1 MTPALSVRIMTAL
14 AAAAFLTSC
23 AGASSYSGTASSA
36 RSAAAAD
43 TDSSAGNGLQITES
57 YPLQYA
63 QQFRADKYSDGSIGL
78 TIGEQKYLVVPEGN
92 SIPGALDDDTVVL
105 QHPLD
110 NIYLVSSSAMD
121 PILALDGLDSVSL
134 TGTKENS
141 WYLPAVKAAMA
152 AGSIQYAGKYSMPDY
167 EMILAKNCSLA
178 IENTMIYHT
187 PEVKEELEG
196 FGIPVLVE
204 RSSYESDPL
213 GRMEWIKLYGI
224 LLNKTEK
231 AEQVFDAAVQRIQ
244 PLLDQEPTG
253 KTAAFFSVTS
263 NNLITVRKGGDYVAK
278 MIEMAG
284 GSYAFSELTDDGNN
298 LATINLS
305 LEDFYAGARDAD
317 VLIYNSTI
325 EGMVESREA
334 LVEKCPMLADFKAVQ
349 NGDVWV
355 TSQSLFQQSMSLAD
369 LILDMNRV
377 FTEGTPAD
385 AELKFLSRLP

>member
-1 MTPALSVRIMTAL
+1 MAP
-14 AAAAFLTSC
+14 AAAAFFFFTSC
-23 AGASSYSGTASSA
+23 AGASSNSGVISTGV
-36 RSAAAAD
+36 SAAETEAQ
-43 TDSSAGNGLQITES
+43 TEGGLQIVES

-63 QQFRADKYSDGSIGL
+63 QQFRADKCSDGSTLI
-78 TIGEQKYLVVPEGN
+78 TIGEQKYLVVPKGN
-92 SIPGALDDDTVVL
+92 IVPGDLDASTVVL
-105 QHPLD
+105 QQPLD

-121 PILALDGLDSVSL
+121 PILALDGLDFVSL
-134 TGTKENS
+134 SGTKENS
-141 WYLPAVKAAMA
+141 WYLPEVKAAMA
-152 AGSIQYAGKYSMPDY
+152 EGSIQYAGKYSMPDY
-167 EMILAKNCSLA
+167 ERILAANCGLA

-231 AEQVFDAAVQRIQ
+231 AEQVFAEAEQRIA
-244 PLLDQEPTG
+244 PILTQEATG
-253 KTAAFFSVTS
+253 KTVAFFSVTS
-263 NNLITVRKGGDYVAK
+263 NNLITVRKGSDYVAK
-278 MIEMAG
+278 MIDMAG
-284 GSYAFSELTDDGNN
+284 GSYIFSGLTDDGNN

-305 LEDFYAGARDAD
+305 LEDFYAGAKDAD
-317 VLIYNSTI
+317 ILIYNSTI
-325 EGMVESREA
+325 EGMVESRKT

-369 LILDMNRV
+369 LILDMNKV

-385 AELKFLSRLP
+385 GELRFLTRLE